1 MRKTKLALVLPFM
14 IAVLAG
20 CSSSDNRFEPVDP
33 PEVNNL
39 FKVETVWSRST
50 DGVGDFYSELVPA
63 FADNKVYVASRDGEV
78 EALNA
83 LDDGKRLW
91 RKDLGKLPENKEKR
105 SARLSGGL
113 SVHGTNLVAGS
124 ENGFVYLLDT
134 ADGSVKWQVN
144 LKAEVVAR
152 PVFNQ
157 SGDRIF
163 VLDAEG
169 NFTALDT
176 LSGEKLWVTGDAPQA
191 LRLRAQATPTVIGDR
206 YVLVGTS
213 SGRVSVILQETGAT
227 VNLITVGETS
237 GTNAFERLSDVAGS
251 PLVLGNEMYAAS
263 FAGGLIDYDFGS
275 YSYKSRLG
283 YQSSRNFGF
292 DDTSLLVTS
301 DDGSVYCLNRF
312 DNSQRWANT
321 QLGYRNVTAPVVYG
335 NYAVV
340 GDYEGYIYFMDLADG
355 SIDYMDD
362 IDGSAIYAAPQ
373 VYNGHLYVLAAD
385 GSLYCLSLPDI
396 SDATQKELANN
407 QALAS
412 AAQGISLNAPGVMD
426 SGIYAPS
433 AMDEE
438 QLEAR
443 RAAIRKAVAQQEA
456 RIAAQRRAY
465 EEQVRARKEYEARV
479 KAYEQE
485 RREQLSGFGIASG
498 IRAEMAEQ
506 ERAEKDTKD
515 KQQSLSC

>member
-1 MRKTKLALVLPFM
+1 MLKTKLALVLPFV
-14 IAVLAG
+14 IAAVAG
-20 CSSSDNRFEPVDP
+20 CSSSDTRFDPVDP
-33 PEVNNL
+33 P
-39 FKVETVWSRST
+39 KVTNQFDVKTVWSRST
-50 DGVGDFYSELVPA
+50 GGVGDFYSELVPA

-78 EALNA
+78 VA
-83 LDDGKRLW
+83 LDSLDGGSRLW
-91 RKDLGKLPENKEKR
+91 SMDLGELPENKEKR

-113 SVHGTNLVAGS
+113 SVHGSNLVVGS
-124 ENGFVYLLDT
+124 ENGFVYLLNT
-134 ADGSVKWQVN
+134 ADGSIKWQVD

-163 VLDAEG
+163 VLDGKG

-176 LSGEKLWVTGDAPQA
+176 LSGNKMWVTGDAPQP
-191 LRLRAQATPTVIGDR
+191 LRLRAQATPTVVGDK
-206 YVLVGTS
+206 YVLIGTA

-227 VNLITVGETS
+227 VNLINVGEAT
-237 GTNAFERLSDVAGS
+237 GTNAFERLSDVSGS
-251 PLVLGNEMYAAS
+251 PLVLGNEMYASS
-263 FAGGLIDYDFGS
+263 FAGGLIDYDFGT

-283 YQSSRNFGF
+283 YQSSRDFGF
-292 DDTSLLVTS
+292 DESSLLLTG
-301 DDGSVYCLNRF
+301 DDGTVYCLNRA

-362 IDGSAIYAAPQ
+362 IDGSAIFAAPQ
-373 VYNGHLYVLAAD
+373 VYNGNLYVLASD
-385 GSLYCLSLPDI
+385 GSLYCLSLTDNRL
-396 SDATQKELANN
+396 AVQKEQSNK

-412 AAQGISLNAPGVMD
+412 AAQGISLNYPGVMD
-426 SGIYAPS
+426 GGIYAPS
-433 AMDEE
+433 SLDAE

-465 EEQVRARKEYEARV
+465 EEQMKARAEYEARV
-479 KAYEQE
+479 KAYEEE
-485 RREQLSGFGIASG
+485 RRQQLSGFGIASG
-498 IRAEMAEQ
+498 IRADMAEQ
-506 ERAEKDTKD
+506 EAAENQK
-515 KQQSLSC
+515 SGN